1 MTAVPPPT
9 AHITPLDGI
18 LVVTLPPLLSDR
30 GAEDLAERVGGLL
43 VQEGTHAVL
52 IDMAQMRMIDSH
64 MGRVLHAM
72 ASMIRLLGAETM
84 VAGLRPEVAMTM
96 VELGMDLGGIRA
108 SLSVRHGLADLRA
121 RAAGRSE

>member
-1 MTAVPPPT
+1 MTAATPPS
-9 AHITPLDGI
+9 AHIIPLDGI
-18 LVVTLPPLLSDR
+18 LVVTLPPLLGDSD
-30 GAEDLAERVGGLL
+30 AEHLAEQVGERL
-43 VQEGTHAVL
+43 VAEQAHAVL

-64 MGRVLHAM
+64 MGRVLNVM
-72 ASMIRLLGAETM
+72 ASMIRMLGAETM

-121 RAAGRSE
+121 RAGRSE